1 MDSRV
6 AILGDSESIKGFA
19 AVGVDVFPCERGE
32 EGAATFRRVAEGGEY
47 AVLLMTEDLFE
58 ALEKERNRLAGAL
71 LPAIVPLPGVTSDKG
86 VGVARLRSFVE
97 KAVGS
102 DIIFND

>member
-6 AILGDSESIKGFA
+6 AVLGDSESIKGFA
-19 AVGVDVFPCERGE
+19 AIGLDVFPCDA
-32 EGAATFRRVAEGGEY
+32 GADAAGMCRQLAEGGEY
-47 AVLLMTEDLFE
+47 AVMLMTEDLFV
-58 ALEKERNRLAGAL
+58 ALEKERNRLAQGVW
-71 LPAIVPLPGVTSDKG
+71 PAVIPLPGVASDTG

-102 DIIFND
+102 DIIFNE

>member
-1 MDSRV
+1 M
-6 AILGDSESIKGFA
+6 
-19 AVGVDVFPCERGE
+19 
-32 EGAATFRRVAEGGEY
+32 AEGGEY
-47 AVLLMTEDLFE
+47 AVVLMTEDLFV
-58 ALEKERNRLAGAL
+58 ALEKERSRLSDGL
-71 LPAIVPLPGVTSDKG
+71 LPAVLPLPGVAADTG